1 MNWEAIAAVGEIV
14 GALAVV
20 LTLGY
25 LAIQVRFA
33 KIATTDANRMARGV
47 GIREFQLAMATNDD
61 LRRSVYKSLDLE
73 EWHNQLA
80 DKLGVSA
87 DDAAR
92 MDQASIYHFWMH
104 YHQFLG
110 ANSKKDKEE
119 LSYIIGGFYRAQ
131 AIRYSWDGSPYG
143 KASFQPDF
151 VTFVDKTLRKQD
163 DDEARL

>member
-1 MNWEAIAAVGEIV
+1 MNWDAIGAVGEIV
-14 GALAVV
+14 GAAAVV

-33 KIATTDANRMARGV
+33 KIATTDANRMSRGV
-47 GIREFQLAMATNDD
+47 GIREIQLAMATNDD
-61 LRRSVYKSLDLE
+61 LRRSVCKAVGLE

-92 MDQASIYHFWMH
+92 MDYVSIYHFWMH

-119 LSYIIGGFYRAQ
+119 LHYIIGGFYRTP
-131 AIRYSWDGSPYG
+131 AIRYSWDSSPYG
-143 KASFQPDF
+143 KASFLPDF
-151 VTFVDKTLRKQD
+151 VTFVDRILRRQD
-163 DDEARL
+163 DERAQS